1 MKYIIAIGIFQ
12 ALLAVVL
19 LLRSR
24 YRTNADDLLISLVVC
39 IGLHLSIK
47 FYIFSFIKD
56 QEVLN
61 MLNTFIGFSYI
72 PLLYLY
78 MRKTINPEFVPS
90 SRWYLFF
97 PLMLGAIA
105 YFSTICVLAA
115 GSPKGHQFLYWYNTI
130 TLYTLLSS
138 DIIFSCTIIY
148 IAVKKL
154 SSSCVERKLIV
165 QLASLFLLIGLIG
178 SFMTIFMPNAFSLS
192 YLGRSVIY
200 ALLICIVIRI
210 ITHKYTV
217 TIEPLLENSKDEN
230 VFNEIDFSATTELI
244 SHADL
249 QIDTISLFTTQPVSN
264 TIVISKK
271 ERPAP
276 QKRKEILREKEMFKI
291 LLKLEAAMEAEK
303 HFTDSEL
310 TIDKLS
316 KLTNQKK
323 YHVSETLNHFVNK
336 PFYTF
341 INEYRIQYVKD
352 RLAQLTMQNKSV
364 NILELAYEAGFN
376 SKSSFNRYF
385 KEVTSNTPTEYLNL
399 ISKETVN

>member
-24 YRTNADDLLISLVVC
+24 YRTHADDLLISLVIC

-47 FYIFSFIKD
+47 FYIFNFIED
-56 QEVLN
+56 QQVLN

-78 MRKTINPEFVPS
+78 LRKTLNPEFIPS
-90 SRWYLFF
+90 SRWYLFI
-97 PLMLGAIA
+97 PLILGAIA

-115 GSPKGHQFLYWYNTI
+115 GSPKGHQFLYWYNTV
-130 TLYTLLSS
+130 TLYVLLSS
-138 DIIFSCTIIY
+138 DIIFSCFIIY
-148 IAVKKL
+148 TAVKKL
-154 SSSCVERKLIV
+154 SPNCMERNLIIQV
-165 QLASLFLLIGLIG
+165 ASLFLLIGCIG
-178 SFMTIFMPNAFSLS
+178 SFLTIFLPNAFSLS
-192 YLGRSVIY
+192 YISRSVVY

-217 TIEPLLENSKDEN
+217 SIEPSEDPIQEEI
-230 VFNEIDFSATTELI
+230 VFQEVNFAVAEITAPSEVQTDAL
-244 SHADL
+244 
-249 QIDTISLFTTQPVSN
+249 SLFKTPPLSN

-271 ERPAP
+271 ERPAA
-276 QKRKEILREKEMFKI
+276 QKRKEVLREKEMFKI
-291 LLKLEAAMEAEK
+291 LLKLEAAMESEK

-316 KLTNQKK
+316 QLTNQKK

-341 INEYRIQYVKD
+341 VNEYRIQYVKD
-352 RLAQLTMQNKSV
+352 KLNQLSKHNKNV
-364 NILELAYEAGFN
+364 NILEVAYEAGFN

-385 KEVTSNTPTEYLNL
+385 KEITTNTPTEYLSSL
-399 ISKETVN
+399 TKEMEKA

>member
-24 YRTNADDLLISLVVC
+24 LRNNADDLLISIVVC

-47 FYIFSFIKD
+47 FYIFTFIKD

-78 MRKTINPEFVPS
+78 MKKTIHREFVPS
-90 SRWYLFF
+90 SKWFLFL
-97 PLMLGAIA
+97 PLIFGAIA
-105 YFSTICVLAA
+105 YFSTVCVLAA

-130 TLYTLLSS
+130 TLYALLSS
-138 DIIFSCTIIY
+138 DIICSCGIIY

-154 SSSCVERKLIV
+154 SSSCSERKLIV

-178 SFMTIFMPNAFSLS
+178 SFMAIFISRAFSLS
-192 YLGRSVIY
+192 YFGRSVVY

-217 TIEPLLENSKDEN
+217 SIEPSTENTKE
-230 VFNEIDFSATTELI
+230 EIAFSEINFATPEM
-244 SHADL
+244 SGRADL
-249 QIDTISLFTTQPVSN
+249 QIDPINLFTVQPVSN

-271 ERPAP
+271 ERPEP

-291 LLKLEAAMEAEK
+291 LLKLEAAMESEK

-336 PFYTF
+336 PFYVF
-341 INEYRIQYVKD
+341 VNEYRIQYVKD
-352 RLAQLTMQNKSV
+352 KLTQLSKNNKNV

-399 ISKETVN
+399 IGKEAAN

>member
-24 YRTNADDLLISLVVC
+24 YRTNADDLLISLVIC

-47 FYIFSFIKD
+47 FYIFNFIED

-78 MRKTINPEFVPS
+78 LHKTVNPEFIPS
-90 SRWYLFF
+90 SKWYLFI
-97 PLMLGAIA
+97 PLILGAIA

-115 GSPKGHQFLYWYNTI
+115 ESPKGHLFLHWYNTI

-138 DIIFSCTIIY
+138 DIICSCAIIY
-148 IAVKKL
+148 IAIKRL
-154 SSSCVERKLIV
+154 SSECIERKLIV
-165 QLASLFLLIGLIG
+165 QLASLFLLIGFIG
-178 SFMTIFMPNAFSLS
+178 SFLTIFMPNAFSLS
-192 YLGRSVIY
+192 YLSRSIVY

-217 TIEPLLENSKDEN
+217 SIEPSSEYQKEEDI
-230 VFNEIDFSATTELI
+230 FTEINYTAPELTVQ
-244 SHADL
+244 ADL
-249 QIDTISLFTTQPVSN
+249 QLDALSLFTAPSAAN
-264 TIVISKK
+264 TIVIAKK

-291 LLKLEAAMEAEK
+291 LLKLEAAMESEK

-316 KLTNQKK
+316 LLTNQKK

-336 PFYTF
+336 PFYVF
-341 INEYRIQYVKD
+341 VNEYRIQYVKD
-352 RLAQLTMQNKSV
+352 KLNQLSKHNKNV

-385 KEVTSNTPTEYLNL
+385 KEITTNTPTEYLSSL
-399 ISKETVN
+399 TKEEQT